1 MLYNENIQYNQPGL
15 TFVGSLIIYVPEVVS
30 PIILNNISITFSS
43 DIDNSNSTTIG
54 IVTITSVTNGSV
66 SFEATQDQA
75 SALVGASSIN
85 INEYS
90 EVSIEY

>member
-15 TFVGSLIIYVPEVVS
+15 TFVGSLLIYVPEVSS

-54 IVTITSVTNGSV
+54 VVTIISVTKGSV
-66 SFEATQDQA
+66 SLEVTQDQA
-75 SALVGASSIN
+75 SALIEASSVN
-85 INEYS
+85 INQYS